1 MRYLKK
7 FNENKDVFIEYKLEW
22 FENGES
28 QEMFHDKLS
37 KILRFVRMESIRS
50 YKVIGQ
56 TTAGEWKL
64 VLNIGK

>member
-1 MRYLKK
+1 MKYLKK

-22 FENGES
+22 LENGEP

-37 KILRFVRMESIRS
+37 KILRFIRMESIRN
-50 YKVIGQ
+50 YKVLGQ
-56 TTAGEWKL
+56 TTTGEWKL